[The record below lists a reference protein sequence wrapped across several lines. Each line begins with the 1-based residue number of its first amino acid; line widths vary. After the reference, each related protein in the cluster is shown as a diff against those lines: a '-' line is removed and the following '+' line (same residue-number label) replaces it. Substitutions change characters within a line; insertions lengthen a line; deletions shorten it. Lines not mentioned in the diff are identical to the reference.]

1 MEAYTG
7 SGRLVRRKDQWLNEW
22 TLRNEQER
30 KKQQSRQIIIIDSAV
45 YNRTE
50 SLKSIKNMKFISL
63 SIHLEFVECLFKERI
78 Y

>member
-30 KKQQSRQIIIIDSAV
+30 KKQQSRQIIIIDYRAV
-45 YNRTE
+45 EPSN
-50 SLKSIKNMKFISL
+50 
-63 SIHLEFVECLFKERI
+63 
-78 Y
+78 